1 MSGLFR
7 LTIRGY
13 FPDKRMK
20 CEILGKNAPGS
31 VPHPS
36 RLPGNHAG
44 SRLTSFLNQPGAS

>member
-13 FPDKRMK
+13 FPDKCMQG
-20 CEILGKNAPGS
+20 EILGKNAPGS

-36 RLPGNHAG
+36 RLPGNYAVN
-44 SRLTSFLNQPGAS
+44 RLTSFLY